1 MRVFVLF
8 YTIHSSWHQNNN
20 SMAGVFSSS
29 KEVMKAIN
37 NYKQKMKA
45 IKDYKEKSLSD
56 YSRCSLLKFVVF
68 SCEVDGVGRDKVY
81 SEYHYFYPD
90 GDSES
95 GGFGKVEHPIK

>member
-1 MRVFVLF
+1 
-8 YTIHSSWHQNNN
+8 
-20 SMAGVFSSS
+20 MAGVFSSS